1 MTYKKKANKEIVE
14 EVNDLKLEKEEQRQA
29 RLEAE
34 SEWAKMYEE
43 QFRKERQLEEEE
55 FLNNIDISEPRYP
68 DEEFPMS

>member
-29 RLEAE
+29 KLEAE